1 MTDLI
6 VKIVGSIIV
15 VGGMFWAILYE
26 NRRK

>member
-15 VGGMFWAILYE
+15 VGGMLWAILYE